1 MKTRMISD
9 NHPDGQDDGPG
20 PARPT
25 WALAHLGPGPLGP
38 GPLGQDDGQD
48 DEVCIPR
55 MIDRMMGKL
64 YIFEFFLFW
73 TFHPGLQDDCLSTR
87 MIHPDL
93 GQSS

>member
-1 MKTRMISD
+1 MISD

-25 WALAHLGPGPLGP
+25 WALR
-38 GPLGQDDGQD
+38 PLGQDDSQD

-55 MIDRMMGKL
+55 MMDRMMGKL
-64 YIFEFFLFW
+64 HTFVFLYFGH
-73 TFHPGLQDDCLSTR
+73 FILVYGDCQSTR

-93 GQSS
+93 GQPV